1 MRILMMAS
9 ALAVGVAGAALA
21 QTEDEFGSPE
31 EAREMLENAVA
42 AIEDDRDDAL
52 ERFRTDDEFRDRDLY
67 VFCGDEEGSFV
78 VHPTLEGQSLRE
90 LEDRAGEPFGER
102 IYETAEEGEFNQVD
116 YMWPR
121 PGETEPIQK
130 SSYVTRVDD
139 LVCAV
144 GYYEPE

>member
-1 MRILMMAS
+1 MRSL
-9 ALAVGVAGAALA
+9 LLTTGLVVGLAGAAFA
-21 QTEDEFGSPE
+21 QAEDEFGSPE

-42 AIEDDRDDAL
+42 AIEEDREEAL

-67 VFCGDEEGSFV
+67 VFCGDEAGDFV

-102 IYETAEEGEFNQVD
+102 IYETAEEGEFTQVD

>member
-1 MRILMMAS
+1 MMAS
-9 ALAVGVAGAALA
+9 ALAVGA
-21 QTEDEFGSPE
+21 SPVPPWRRPRTSS
-31 EAREMLENAVA
+31 ARPK
-42 AIEDDRDDAL
+42 RRGRCSRTRSPRSRKTGTTAL
-52 ERFRTDDEFRDRDLY
+52 ERFRSDDEFRDSDLY
-67 VFCGDEEGSFV
+67 VFCGDEEGTFV